1 MQLKASQVK
10 KQMCELQEVQR
21 WCNWTPDAADQSYLR
36 SFNTATLLAA
46 AGWTL
51 EGNERTFFSER
62 FHIEVVP
69 SKLISHLSIFHELTK
84 ERFTRFRRSC
94 RCEFMHPNVSSRY
107 QTAS

>member
-62 FHIEVVP
+62 FHIEVIL
-69 SKLISHLSIFHELTK
+69 SKLICHLSMFSRIDKGTFHKISTIL
-84 ERFTRFRRSC
+84 
-94 RCEFMHPNVSSRY
+94 PL
-107 QTAS
+107 